1 MTNQRV
7 ERFYDLHFPRGAQY
21 HGLSLGYSGQA
32 QEHLVPGQG
41 SRTLTPGDLSFN
53 TSLCPGT
60 SFTAQLSEKSLM

>member
-1 MTNQRV
+1 MICISQ
-7 ERFYDLHFPRGAQY
+7 GAHNIMGY
-21 HGLSLGYSGQA
+21 HSGIRAQA

-60 SFTAQLSEKSLM
+60 SFTAQFSEKSLM